1 MADPSLQL
9 PYYQTREISLSLA
22 GETVR
27 VVTKP
32 GLPAWDQVTP
42 AEMLLA
48 ELADLAPPARC
59 LLLGTRH
66 GALAAALS
74 RRFPQGDLLVMDP
87 SYTALRMTS
96 RTLTAN
102 SIQNARVSAEISLLP
117 AQQASFAAVLMVLPK
132 GRKLA
137 RRWLVEAYRLL
148 SPGGTF
154 YLAGANP
161 EGIQSVIK
169 DASEMFGMGAILA
182 YHKGNRVARFRKDQT
197 PHSLPLWTS
206 EPGCLPGDW
215 CQFDVKIR
223 GVDLHIRSLPG
234 VFSYDKLDDGTR
246 LLIDHLDIPP
256 GAQVLDFGCGYGVL
270 GLYAALS
277 GAAHVDMVDD
287 HLDAVACAQE
297 NIRLNGLHAAQ
308 AFPGDVLDW
317 VSDQHYDLVV
327 SNLPF
332 HTGKEVNYDASQA
345 LIAGAP
351 HLLNPGGQLVVVA
364 NRFIHYDRLMQQTF
378 GNVTALASTAKY
390 HVLRSKVVNSK

>member
-1 MADPSLQL
+1 MTDPFLQL

-48 ELADLAPPARC
+48 EHALLTPPARC

-66 GALAAALS
+66 GALAVVLA
-74 RRFPQGDLLVMDP
+74 RRFPQSDLLLMDP

-96 RTLTAN
+96 LTLTAN
-102 SIQNARVSAEISLLP
+102 AVHNARVSAESSLLP
-117 AQQASFAAVLMVLPK
+117 AQQANYAVVLMVLPK

-148 SPGGTF
+148 SSGGAF

-161 EGIQSVIK
+161 EGVQSVIK
-169 DASEMFGMGAILA
+169 DAIELFGMGAILA
-182 YHKGNRVARFRKDQT
+182 YHKGNRVARFRKDQASR
-197 PHSLPLWTS
+197 PLPLWAS

-215 CQFDVKIR
+215 CQFDVNIR
-223 GVDLHIRSLPG
+223 GVVLHIRSLPG

-246 LLIDHLDIPP
+246 LLIDHLEVPS
-256 GAQVLDFGCGYGVL
+256 GAQVLDFGCGYGVI

-277 GAAHVDMVDD
+277 GAAQVDMVDD
-287 HLDAVACAQE
+287 SLDAVACAQE
-297 NIRLNGLHAAQ
+297 NITLNGLPAAR

-317 VSDQHYDLVV
+317 ARDQHYDLVV

-332 HTGKEVNYDASQA
+332 HTGVEVNYDASQA
-345 LIAGAP
+345 LIAGLP

-364 NRFIHYDRLMQQTF
+364 SRFIRYDSQMQPAF
-378 GNVTALASTAKY
+378 GNVAVLARTGEY
-390 HVLRSKVVNSK
+390 QVLKSVIDNS